1 MTEAILPKAP
11 QARGKDVDLRVFVD
25 SDHAGEHA
33 TRRSRTGYL
42 LYLNMSPIAWFSKR
56 QATIET
62 SVFGAEFVTMKTAM
76 DTARGIHY
84 KLCMM
89 GIPIGGPTY
98 FYGDNMSVIHNT
110 QQPESQLRKK
120 ANAICYHTIRESVA
134 MGEMLTGHVCSENNP
149 ADICTKVVPGGQKR
163 THLLNLI
170 MYDLAEYD

>member
-1 MTEAILPKAP
+1 M
-11 QARGKDVDLRVFVD
+11 
-25 SDHAGEHA
+25 
-33 TRRSRTGYL
+33 
-42 LYLNMSPIAWFSKR
+42 NMSPIAWFSKR
-56 QATIET
+56 KATIET
-62 SVFGAEFVTMKTAM
+62 LVFGAEFVAMKTAM
-76 DTARGIHY
+76 ETARGIHY
-84 KLCMM
+84 KLRMM